1 MSKTPMRQ
9 VMVTSYIVV
18 SGNPINGFFYFG
30 PFIDA
35 DAALAW
41 AKDAVGEAWWV
52 TKLEG
57 PVRFV
62 PDDGLAGGSDT
73 SH

>member
-1 MSKTPMRQ
+1 MA
-9 VMVTSYIVV
+9 VSYIVV

-35 DAALAW
+35 DAALVW
-41 AKDAVGEAWWV
+41 AKKAIGEAWWV

-62 PDDGLAGGSDT
+62 PDDGLAVSL
-73 SH
+73 SPRLPIRC

>member
-9 VMVTSYIVV
+9 VLETSYIVV
-18 SGNPINGFFYFG
+18 SSNPINGFFYFG

-41 AKDAVGEAWWV
+41 EKEAIGEAWWV

-62 PDDGLAGGSDT
+62 LDDGQAGMRDT
-73 SH
+73 SY

>member
-1 MSKTPMRQ
+1 MSMTMKPALA
-9 VMVTSYIVV
+9 VSYIVV
-18 SGNPINGFFYFG
+18 SGNPVNGFSYFG

-35 DAALAW
+35 GAALAW
-41 AKDAVGEAWWV
+41 AKDAIAEAWWV

-62 PDDGLAGGSDT
+62 PDHGLTNMRDA